1 LAAVA
6 DLRRA
11 RPDIEIVTVPGA
23 GHMVPWDQLD
33 GFLATVRPH
42 LLAHVQQH

>member
-1 LAAVA
+1 
-6 DLRRA
+6 
-11 RPDIEIVTVPGA
+11 VPGA